1 MIFMNYFEALLT
13 GILILAGGAVHAQEA
28 VGYPLKPLRMVVN
41 FPAGGP
47 SDAIARP
54 LAQRVTEQSG
64 QQVIVDFR
72 GGAAG
77 NIGADHVAKSPGDGY
92 TFLLITSSFNT
103 NAAITPNLPFDPIK
117 DFAPV
122 TPAASSSIVF
132 VANPSVPV
140 KGVKDLIA
148 LARKHPGKITFAS
161 SGTGGSLHLFAEL
174 FKMLATVN
182 MLHVPYK
189 GAAPGLVEVVGGQV
203 ETMFIALPQTLP
215 HIKSGRLRALG
226 VGNAK
231 RAVSLPDVPTI
242 AEQGVAGYEIS
253 SHFGVL
259 APGTTPRE
267 MVQRLNAL
275 LVSALQ
281 SSSVKERYAAGGS
294 DPVWSTPDAYAAFI
308 RNEIA
313 QWAKVVKQAKI
324 RPE

>member
-1 MIFMNYFEALLT
+1 MNLLPPSLAVVTALLF
-13 GILILAGGAVHAQEA
+13 AQSAHAQEQTPFP
-28 VGYPLKPLRMVVN
+28 VKPLRMVVN

-54 LAQRVTEQSG
+54 LAQRVTEQIG

-92 TFLLITSSFNT
+92 TLLLITSSFNT
-103 NAAITPNLPFDPIK
+103 NPALTPNLPFDPIR

-122 TPAASSSIVF
+122 TPAAASTIVF
-132 VANPSVPV
+132 VANPSVPARNV
-140 KGVKDLIA
+140 KELVA

-161 SGTGGSLHLFAEL
+161 SGQGGSLHLFAEL
-174 FKMLATVN
+174 FKMLANVN
-182 MLHVPYK
+182 LLHVPYK

-231 RAVSLPDVPTI
+231 DRKSTRLN
-242 AEQGVAGYEIS
+242 S
-253 SHFGVL
+253 SH
-259 APGTTPRE
+259 
-267 MVQRLNAL
+267 
-275 LVSALQ
+275 
-281 SSSVKERYAAGGS
+281 
-294 DPVWSTPDAYAAFI
+294 
-308 RNEIA
+308 
-313 QWAKVVKQAKI
+313 
-324 RPE
+324 

>member
-1 MIFMNYFEALLT
+1 MNVLYVSLIGTCVCGINIAL
-13 GILILAGGAVHAQEA
+13 AQEPP
-28 VGYPLKPLRMVVN
+28 GYPIKPLRMVVN

-54 LAQRVTEQSG
+54 LAQRVTEQAG
-64 QQVIVDFR
+64 QQVVVDFR

-103 NAAITPNLPFDPIK
+103 NAAITPSLPFDPIK

-122 TPAASSSIVF
+122 TPAASSTIVF
-132 VANPSVPV
+132 VANPTVPV
-140 KGVKDLIA
+140 KGIKDMVA
-148 LARKHPGKITFAS
+148 LARKQPGKITFAS
-161 SGTGGSLHLFAEL
+161 SGAGGSLHLFAEL
-174 FKMLATVN
+174 FKMLANVD

-242 AEQGVAGYEIS
+242 AEQGIAGYEVS

-259 APGTTPRE
+259 APGTMPRDTLLK
-267 MVQRLNAL
+267 LNAL
-275 LVSALQ
+275 LVPALQ
-281 SSSVKERYAAGGS
+281 SNYVKERYAAGGS
-294 DPVWSTPDAYAAFI
+294 EPVWSTPDVYAAFI
-308 RNEIA
+308 RNEISK
-313 QWAKVVKQAKI
+313 WAKVVKQARIKA
-324 RPE
+324 E